1 MITIGIPAYEGVDL
15 LDISGPYEMLCWVN
29 EAPGIPANKKVRAYV
44 LSEHGRSVTTGS
56 GLVLTPHRSFADVRS
71 LDVLWVPGGL
81 PDSLGRI
88 MRHRDGPYLSY
99 LRQAGESAAWVC
111 SVCEGAL
118 LLAQAGLLD
127 GHRATTHWAF
137 TQCLKRFPKVE
148 VAEGHPRF
156 VLSGNRLTG
165 AGISSGLDESLR
177 LIELLAGTE
186 IAAFVQQQTQY
197 FPEPPV
203 HGTIPP
209 PPAACPVH
217 W

>member
-15 LDISGPYEMLCWVN
+15 LDNSGPYD
-29 EAPGIPANKKVRAYV
+29 KKLRIYV

-56 GLVLTPHRSFADVRS
+56 GLVLTPHRSFADVRA

-81 PDSLGRI
+81 PDALGRI

-99 LRQAGESAAWVC
+99 LRQAGESASWVC

-118 LLAQAGLLD
+118 LLARAGLLD

-137 TQCLKRFPKVE
+137 TQCLKRFSKVE
-148 VAEGHPRF
+148 VEEGNPRF

-177 LIELLAGTE
+177 LIELLAGTDV
-186 IAAFVQQQTQY
+186 ATFVQQQTQY

-203 HGTIPP
+203 QGTIPP
-209 PPAACPVH
+209 PPAECPVH